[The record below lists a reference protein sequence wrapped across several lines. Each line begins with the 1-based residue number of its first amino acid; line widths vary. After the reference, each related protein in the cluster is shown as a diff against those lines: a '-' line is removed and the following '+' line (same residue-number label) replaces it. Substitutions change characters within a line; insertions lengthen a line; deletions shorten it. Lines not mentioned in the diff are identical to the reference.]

1 MLSIPRPLLP
11 LLLLIQNSS
20 ISLLTS
26 HSLHATSYDP
36 RTAVL
41 VTEVVKL
48 LFSLAMELSV
58 SGTPPWKVIR
68 QLKGGEVGMMC
79 VPSLLY
85 TLQAVTEEMVR
96 FLLLVVGV
104 ALVQL
109 DDGAGG
115 KSGLGNEGEDKVR
128 GLLAIGAASVTSGVA
143 GCWFE
148 SLLKRSP
155 PTPAKVEGT
164 KEREEREKGMKND
177 TLWTKNV
184 SLALPSIAF
193 AASPLLGSPT
203 SYTPL
208 VWGVILL
215 QSLGGILV
223 SLVVRDFS
231 SVTKG
236 FVTSGSIVLTSS
248 GGMYLYALRPGLRW
262 YFGAMAV
269 IGATGVWSL
278 G

>member
-1 MLSIPRPLLP
+1 
-11 LLLLIQNSS
+11 
-20 ISLLTS
+20 
-26 HSLHATSYDP
+26 
-36 RTAVL
+36 
-41 VTEVVKL
+41 
-48 LFSLAMELSV
+48 MELSV

-68 QLKGGEVGMMC
+68 QLKGGENNLLVRRLPSIFSGMGLKKE
-79 VPSLLY
+79 VTVHSTLL
-85 TLQAVTEEMVR
+85 TLPTDLRPDIPTQTADNCCLFFLLLLAQAVPEEMVR

-115 KSGLGNEGEDKVR
+115 KSGSSNEGEDKVR

-143 GCWFE
+143 GV
-148 SLLKRSP
+148 L
-155 PTPAKVEGT
+155 
-164 KEREEREKGMKND
+164 KGMKKD

-203 SYTPL
+203 SLSLENFFLGMLPRPTVLEITLTPMIAYTPL

-236 FVTSGSIVLTSS
+236 FVTSGSIILTSS
-248 GGMYLYALRPGLRW
+248 GGMYL
-262 YFGAMAV
+262 
-269 IGATGVWSL
+269 
-278 G
+278 